1 MRYLANERATHH
13 AILVAVAWFVVSA
26 FTSPALSQPTVVTQ
40 SVETKYAGEFVVP
53 VNKSQVLRV
62 DVPIADLLVGN
73 SEIADVLALTDRSVY
88 VLGKALGSTSLTI
101 YGQDRELIAVLDL
114 VITHDVESIKARLFE
129 IMPEETIEVRPVS
142 GSVVLTGT
150 VSSAGALTRVLS
162 VVEQFAP
169 GQVTNLLSVRGSQQV
184 MLEVRFAEVSR
195 DLTKDLGFNTTA
207 IFGDF
212 SIISGDGIRATSF
225 GRGILDIVITG
236 SITLNMLFDALE
248 KKGLVQTLAE
258 PTLVAMSGDTA
269 SFLAGG
275 EFPIPVSQDSDAGVA
290 TITVEFKQFGISLAF
305 TPTVLQDGL
314 INIIVNPEVSKID
327 TSTSVVIG
335 GFNIPGLSVRR
346 ASTTVELRDG
356 QSFAIA
362 GLMQDDFQDT
372 IRQFP
377 ILGDVPIL
385 GALFRSANF
394 VRKETELVIVI
405 TPRLVK
411 PVPAGSIIT
420 PADTFI
426 APSEVD
432 LWLYGRTEAVN
443 SGLGAQALSAQGAGG
458 IDGQYGHIIK

>member
-1 MRYLANERATHH
+1 MRYLANERARRHV
-13 AILVAVAWFVVSA
+13 ILVAVAWSVVAA
-26 FTSPALSQPTVVTQ
+26 FTSSALSQPTIVTQ

-53 VNKSQVLRV
+53 VNKSQVLRL

-73 SEIADVLALTDRSVY
+73 SEIADVLALTDRTVY

-101 YGQDRELIAVLDL
+101 YGQDRDLIAVLDL

-129 IMPEETIEVRPVS
+129 IMPEETLELRPVS
-142 GSVVLTGT
+142 GSEVLTGT
-150 VSSAGALTRVLS
+150 VSSASAVARVLS

-212 SIISGDGIRATSF
+212 SIISGDGVRATSV
-225 GRGILDIVITG
+225 GRSLLDVVSG
-236 SITLNMLFDALE
+236 SITLNMMFDALE

-258 PTLVAMSGDTA
+258 PTLVALSGDTA

-314 INIIVNPEVSKID
+314 INIVVKPEVSSID
-327 TSTSVVIG
+327 AATSVIIG
-335 GFNIPGLSVRR
+335 GFNIPGLKVRR

-362 GLMQDDFQDT
+362 GLLQDDFQDT

-394 VRKETELVIVI
+394 KRLETELVIVI

-411 PVPAGSIIT
+411 PVAAGAIVT

-432 LWLYGRTEAVN
+432 LWLFGRIEAVT
-443 SGLGAQALSAQGAGG
+443 SGLGVQALSAQGAGG